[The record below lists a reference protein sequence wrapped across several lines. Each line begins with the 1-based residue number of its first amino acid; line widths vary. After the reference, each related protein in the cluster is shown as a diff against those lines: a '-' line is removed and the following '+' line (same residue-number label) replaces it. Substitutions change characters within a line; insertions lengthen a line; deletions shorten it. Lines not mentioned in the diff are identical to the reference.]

1 MEVKENH
8 ALNMV
13 WNGYQKQ
20 CGVIVGMYV
29 LAMAVIFP
37 FYASDRYFRILR
49 DKTRFFMA
57 ATTMTAVLVLLITLY
72 YFIHFLKERDN
83 EGLRPLPQS
92 EELKRYLHQKAAA
105 IQPADVFLLLF
116 LAICFVSTL
125 LSGYPKECV
134 LGTQGRYQG
143 LLIWLLYGT
152 AYFMVRKFLRLE
164 VRTCNLFLCS
174 GLLLSIWGITDYLG
188 FDIFGWLARI
198 QEGQRGSFTSAFGN
212 INTYTAGMSIFLS
225 LSGIS
230 LIHAAGQLR
239 KGVSYPILFYAAVF
253 YFSCLSMVT
262 GQSDNAVIGI
272 AAFFLLLPFAAW
284 KTKRGFFVSLLLFSL
299 FLLSLITA
307 AVMAGFMKNPFV
319 DPSGGILLR
328 ISNGAAGTPA
338 FLVVNLFFILAAAC
352 GLTHCQRKS
361 RFSGWSNQM
370 PHERMVLAA
379 WGIILAFGIC
389 SMALLLFDA
398 NLWHPDR
405 YDRYARYL
413 VFNDNWGT
421 HRGLCWR
428 VAKEEYMKFPFWRKL
443 IGSGPETFG
452 IIMKNTHY
460 QEMIT
465 ICGQTFDS
473 PHNEALQYLFT
484 TGVAGAASYYGFLAY
499 GCIKGFL
506 SKNGI
511 MEAAAA
517 AVAVYTAVSFVNI
530 SVPITQP
537 YIIILMAVILTRQK

>member
-1 MEVKENH
+1 MKANENQV
-8 ALNMV
+8 LKMV
-13 WNGYQKQ
+13 WKGYEKQ

-37 FYASDRYFRILR
+37 FYATDRYFHILR
-49 DKTRFFMA
+49 DRTHFFMA
-57 ATTMTAVLVLLITLY
+57 ATMMTAVLVLLITLY
-72 YFIHFLKERDN
+72 YFVCFLKERDN
-83 EGLRPLPQS
+83 EGLCLLPQM
-92 EELKRYLHQKAAA
+92 EELKRFFHQKAAA
-105 IQPADVFLLLF
+105 IQVADAFLLLF
-116 LAICFVSTL
+116 LAVSFVATL
-125 LSGYPKECV
+125 LSGYTKECV

-143 LLIWLLYGT
+143 LLVWLLYGT

-164 VRTCNLFLCS
+164 MRTCNFFLCS
-174 GLLLSIWGITDYLG
+174 GLVLSIWGITDYIG

-212 INTYTAGMSIFLS
+212 INTYTAGMSVFLS

-230 LIHAAGQLR
+230 FIHAARQLR
-239 KGVSYPILFYAAVF
+239 KGISYPILFYAAVF
-253 YFSCLSMVT
+253 YFSCLSMIT

-272 AAFFLLLPFAAW
+272 AAFFLVLPFAAW
-284 KTKRGFFVSLLLFSL
+284 KTKCGFFGSLLLFSL
-299 FLLSLITA
+299 FLLSLITT
-307 AVMAGFMKNPFV
+307 AVMNGFMKNPFI

-328 ISNGAAGTPA
+328 ISNDAAKAPA
-338 FLVVNLFFILAAAC
+338 FLVVNLFFLLAAAC
-352 GLTHCQRKS
+352 GVMHCQHKS

-379 WGIILAFGIC
+379 WGIILAIGTC
-389 SMALLLFDA
+389 SLALLLLDA

-405 YDRYARYL
+405 YDRYAKYL
-413 VFNDNWGT
+413 IFNDSWGT
-421 HRGLCWR
+421 YRGLCWR
-428 VAKEEYMKFPFWRKL
+428 IAKEEYMKFPFWRKL

-452 IIMKNTHY
+452 IIMKKTHY

-473 PHNEALQYLFT
+473 PHNEMLQYLFT
-484 TGVAGAASYYGFLAY
+484 TGVAGAVSYYGFLTY

-511 MEAAAA
+511 KEAAAA
-517 AVAVYTAVSFVNI
+517 AVTVYTAVSFVNI

-537 YIIILMAVILTRQK
+537 YIIILMAAILIRQK